1 MACNRGALM
10 YSKKKSDGFTLIEL
24 IVAVAIIGILT
35 TVALPNYQRYVVR
48 SNRVAAQAAMMDLA
62 NREQQYLLANRAY
75 TNSLTTLGYVT
86 PSEVS
91 SKYSFSDTGNIALS
105 QYLDAS
111 CAVQT
116 DTGTAPSFV
125 ITFSPITGSS
135 QASDGA
141 LYLSSTG
148 VKCPANKWQS

>member
-1 MACNRGALM
+1 
-10 YSKKKSDGFTLIEL
+10 
-24 IVAVAIIGILT
+24 
-35 TVALPNYQRYVVR
+35 
-48 SNRVAAQAAMMDLA
+48 MMDLA

-75 TNSLTTLGYVT
+75 TNSLTTLGYAA
-86 PSEVS
+86 PNEVS
-91 SKYSFSDTGNIALS
+91 SKYSISDTGNITLS
-105 QYLDAS
+105 RYLDAS

-141 LYLSSTG
+141 IYLSSTG